1 MLNLLII
8 DDNPFEHL
16 IMQKMLDKFQLFPE
30 ASHSLD
36 AKTMIEFFE
45 QYHLAT
51 NELPDIIFLDL
62 NMPGFSGWDF
72 LNRFSQL
79 YKRFRKSIDV
89 YIVSSSIDPN
99 DKLLADKYPFIKGSL
114 CKPVQM
120 ETLLNLHSLY
130 SNRLAC

>member
-1 MLNLLII
+1 MI

-51 NELPDIIFLDL
+51 NELPDVIFLDL
-62 NMPGFSGWDF
+62 NMPSFSGWDF
-72 LNRFSQL
+72 LNRFSYL
-79 YKRFRKSIDV
+79 YKRIRKSIDV
-89 YIVSSSIDPN
+89 YIVSSSIDPD
-99 DKLLADKYPFIKGSL
+99 DKLRAKKCPFVKGFI
-114 CKPVQM
+114 CKPVQI
-120 ETLLNLHSLY
+120 ETLINLHSLY
-130 SNRLAC
+130 SKRLAS